1 MKVLVA
7 GDFYPQAQAAKK
19 LNEGDF
25 ASVLGEISPM
35 IKESDFSIVNFE
47 SPVAE
52 GHEAPIEKLGPNLRC
67 KEKAVEAV
75 KWAGFDAVT
84 LANNHIFD
92 YGSEGV
98 ENTLRA
104 CRAAGIGTVGAGMN
118 LQEASQ
124 TLYTQKGE
132 ETLAVIN
139 CCENEFSIAT
149 DDTAGAHPLNA
160 VRQYHAIREA
170 RQKADYVLVIVHG
183 GHEQFQLPS
192 PRMKETYRFFVDA
205 GADAVVNHHQ
215 HCYSGYEV
223 YRGKPIF
230 YGLGN
235 FCFEPI
241 KNMGQNWH
249 EGYMVRISMASE
261 TGFEII
267 PYEQCHGQSAIKP
280 VASDTYSNRLEEL
293 NRIIADDKRLKEEV
307 ERYYQKSKFMYKSIL
322 EPTCN
327 KYFGELQRRGWLP
340 SLIDKSKKLKAI
352 DYVCCESHRDR
363 LMYYLLSPDKK

>member
-19 LNEGDF
+19 LN
-25 ASVLGEISPM
+25 GEISPM

-67 KEKAVEAV
+67 TEKAVEAV

-98 ENTLRA
+98 ENTLRV

-149 DDTAGAHPLNA
+149 DETAGANPLNA

-241 KNMGQNWH
+241 KNMAQNWH

-261 TGFEII
+261 TGF
-267 PYEQCHGQSAIKP
+267 
-280 VASDTYSNRLEEL
+280 
-293 NRIIADDKRLKEEV
+293 
-307 ERYYQKSKFMYKSIL
+307 
-322 EPTCN
+322 
-327 KYFGELQRRGWLP
+327 
-340 SLIDKSKKLKAI
+340 
-352 DYVCCESHRDR
+352 
-363 LMYYLLSPDKK
+363 